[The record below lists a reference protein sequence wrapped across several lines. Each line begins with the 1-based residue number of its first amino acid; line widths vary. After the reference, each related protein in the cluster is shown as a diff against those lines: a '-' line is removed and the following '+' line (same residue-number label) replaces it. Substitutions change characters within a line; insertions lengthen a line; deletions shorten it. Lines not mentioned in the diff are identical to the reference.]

1 MTPKRIAIDDTLCPV
16 ARSMAIVGDRW
27 TVLILLKLFS
37 GCSRFNE
44 IQAQTGAT
52 AQMLA
57 TRLKRL
63 EADGSLEQNVYSQR
77 PVRREYK
84 LTPMG
89 RDFYPIILALRAWG
103 ETWCKRPREP
113 IAVRMTHS
121 ACGTEVGLDGSC
133 PSCGR
138 VVPPS
143 DLDAAPSP
151 KYAAERQRRREAYH
165 AGSQTKTRQ
174 PRQRR

>member
-1 MTPKRIAIDDTLCPV
+1 
-16 ARSMAIVGDRW
+16 
-27 TVLILLKLFS
+27 
-37 GCSRFNE
+37 
-44 IQAQTGAT
+44 
-52 AQMLA
+52 MLA

-63 EADGSLEQNVYSQR
+63 EADGLLEQNVYSQR

-103 ETWCKRPREP
+103 ETWCKHPREP
-113 IAVRMTHS
+113 IAVRMTHR

-138 VVPPS
+138 VVQPS

-151 KYAAERQRRREAYH
+151 KYAAERQRRREAYYT
-165 AGSQTKTRQ
+165 GSQSR
-174 PRQRR
+174 

>member
-1 MTPKRIAIDDTLCPV
+1 MTPKRTAIDDTLCPV

-63 EADGSLEQNVYSQR
+63 EADRLLERSVYSQR

-103 ETWCKRPREP
+103 ETWCKRPGEP

-121 ACGTEVGLDGSC
+121 DCGTEVGLEGFC
-133 PSCGR
+133 PSPLIGELFYNR
-138 VVPPS
+138 
-143 DLDAAPSP
+143 
-151 KYAAERQRRREAYH
+151 
-165 AGSQTKTRQ
+165 
-174 PRQRR
+174 